1 MSQRPAVLL
10 IYTGGTIGMCADPAT
25 GVLRPMDLAHIQD
38 QVPELKRIAVDLAS
52 VAFEKP
58 IDSSD
63 MKPAD
68 WLRVAS
74 IIGAQYERFD
84 GFVVLHGSDTMAYT
98 ASALSF
104 LLEGLNKPVILTGS
118 QLPIGTIR
126 TDAKENLVT
135 AIEIAAA
142 KDEQGRAKVPE
153 VAVYFEY
160 RLMRGNRTVKVHA
173 ERFEAFRSPNWPVLA
188 EAGVHLRYDRAA
200 LLPWQ
205 EGPLVV
211 HDRFDDRVAII
222 QLFPGIRAEW
232 VRQALSLPDL
242 QAAVLGTFGSGNG
255 PTDTAFV
262 DVLREARERGVIL
275 LNVTQCV
282 GGRVEQGR
290 YATSKAFQELGVV
303 PGADITVEAAITKL
317 MFLLGSSQ
325 GTEGVERA
333 LAVPIRGE
341 FTLA

>member
-38 QVPELKRIAVDLAS
+38 QVPELRRIAVDLAS

-68 WLRVAS
+68 WIHIAS

-142 KDEQGRAKVPE
+142 KDEQGRAIVSE

-200 LLPWQ
+200 LLPLQ

-255 PTDTAFV
+255 PTDKAFV
-262 DVLREARERGVIL
+262 DVLSEARERGVIL

-290 YATSKAFQELGVV
+290 YATSQAFQELGVV

-317 MFLLGSSQ
+317 MFLLGSGQ

-333 LAVPIRGE
+333 LAIPIRGE